1 MHQHRILLFRI
12 VLATFGIYAFTE
24 VYYLF
29 ANYLAELG
37 MSSARAGVLV
47 GAFFAS
53 TILCRPFGGVIT
65 ERLGVRRTMIA
76 AACLCG
82 AGSLGLLGAG
92 TSFPAIFAARVVMGA
107 GFSLFLVA
115 LATYQGLAIP
125 EQVRGSFFALTCV
138 GSIAPLFTILPTAE
152 VLLFS
157 GHVRLYLGLA
167 PLAAVLCF
175 AMSFS
180 LEPLDASGALPKNW
194 GTFAELMGSRGYPTL
209 LLSAL
214 CFSLPDAA
222 IVYVARMASE
232 AGLSPSA
239 FMIPVAL
246 AAIGVRVFGRDLL
259 DRIPRTSVA
268 APAFALMGVALFGAS
283 YGASTFVL
291 AFFGTLYGVGVG
303 YAHPIHLALVSDI
316 AAPSLRAKGTS
327 LLYLTMDIAWFVV
340 PLGLGFLGG
349 ITGLP
354 DAFRAAAF
362 VTLGAA
368 VGIHLLWLRVEKTR
382 SVGKSSEPSFA
393 EEKHPRL

>member
-1 MHQHRILLFRI
+1 
-12 VLATFGIYAFTE
+12 
-24 VYYLF
+24 
-29 ANYLAELG
+29 
-37 MSSARAGVLV
+37 
-47 GAFFAS
+47 
-53 TILCRPFGGVIT
+53 
-65 ERLGVRRTMIA
+65 
-76 AACLCG
+76 
-82 AGSLGLLGAG
+82 
-92 TSFPAIFAARVVMGA
+92 MGA

-125 EQVRGSFFALTCV
+125 EQVRGSFFALACV
-138 GSIAPLFTILPTAE
+138 GSIAPLFTILPAAE
-152 VLLFS
+152 ALLFS

-232 AGLSPSA
+232 GGLSPSA

-246 AAIGVRVFGRDLL
+246 APSVCVSSAEVCSTAYRALPWLLRFRPDGRGPFRRLL
-259 DRIPRTSVA
+259 CGIR
-268 APAFALMGVALFGAS
+268 
-283 YGASTFVL
+283 FVL
-291 AFFGTLYGVGVG
+291 ALCGTLYGVGVG
-303 YAHPIHLALVSDI
+303 YAHPIHLALVSDL
-316 AAPSLRAKGTS
+316 AVPSLRAKGTPALS
-327 LLYLTMDIAWFVV
+327 HHGHRLVRRSPGTRFSWRNHGVA
-340 PLGLGFLGG
+340 
-349 ITGLP
+349 

-368 VGIHLLWLRVEKTR
+368 VGVHLLWLRVGRARSMEKA
-382 SVGKSSEPSFA
+382 SEPGLA
-393 EEKHPRL
+393 E